1 MLYTTQYIVVIH
13 QQAWITLIQ
22 SYFDF
27 GKCCFFSS
35 SGPKDKTVID
45 FWRLV
50 WEKNVRVIVMITK
63 CVELG
68 KRKCSQYWPETSDPS
83 EGVRHG
89 HVTVQLVKT
98 VNGTTEGYDVH
109 TLKVSSM
116 VSGQVYPEEIH
127 IFNQAACVYSSFF
140 MHGSW

>member
-1 MLYTTQYIVVIH
+1 MSIIVE
-13 QQAWITLIQ
+13 LLMM
-22 SYFDF
+22 FL
-27 GKCCFFSS
+27 CLNL
-35 SGPKDKTVID
+35 SGPKDKTVVD

-68 KRKCSQYWPETSDPS
+68 KRKCSRYWPETSDLT

-98 VNGTTEGYDVH
+98 VNVTSEGYDVH

-116 VSGQVYPEEIH
+116 VS
-127 IFNQAACVYSSFF
+127 VYSVRQ
-140 MHGSW
+140 MHCLFAQIGGQEVWLSGWR

>member
-1 MLYTTQYIVVIH
+1 M
-13 QQAWITLIQ
+13 
-22 SYFDF
+22 
-27 GKCCFFSS
+27 
-35 SGPKDKTVID
+35 ID

-68 KRKCSQYWPETSDPS
+68 KRKCSQYWPETPDPSS

-98 VNGTTEGYDVH
+98 VNIATEGYDVH

-116 VSGQVYPEEIH
+116 VSGQDTH
-127 IFNQAACVYSSFF
+127 F
-140 MHGSW
+140 

>member
-1 MLYTTQYIVVIH
+1 M
-13 QQAWITLIQ
+13 
-22 SYFDF
+22 
-27 GKCCFFSS
+27 
-35 SGPKDKTVID
+35 ID

-68 KRKCSQYWPETSDPS
+68 KRKCSQYWPESPDPP
-83 EGVRHG
+83 EGVKHG

-98 VNGTTEGYDVH
+98 INIATEGYDIH

-116 VSGQVYPEEIH
+116 VSGQVYRDKIR
-127 IFNQAACVYSSFF
+127 IFNRAACLYSNRGSF
-140 MHGSW
+140 

>member
-1 MLYTTQYIVVIH
+1 MVFL
-13 QQAWITLIQ
+13 L
-22 SYFDF
+22 FDL
-27 GKCCFFSS
+27 

-68 KRKCSQYWPETSDPS
+68 KRKCSQYWPETSDP

-89 HVTVQLVKT
+89 HVTIQLVKT
-98 VNGTTEGYDVH
+98 VNITSEGYDVH

-116 VSGQVYPEEIH
+116 VS
-127 IFNQAACVYSSFF
+127 VYSACTCTIEMYASTVN
-140 MHGSW
+140 